1 MNGMSNR
8 TSPDYQLKPARGMK
22 TQTAFV
28 VIADVLEVGSAEKLP
43 VFLVESLEKIPDSEA
58 ETAPDHIRRLIHF
71 ASLTAKMQGK
81 SSKREWTEDM
91 SPANARKCRRLGK
104 SPIDDL
110 LEKYDK
116 P

>member
-1 MNGMSNR
+1 MFGLHSLR
-8 TSPDYQLKPARGMK
+8 GGLFTSVLVLCCVGGLWELCESFPAVTRL
-22 TQTAFV
+22 TVYRRPQV
-28 VIADVLEVGSAEKLP
+28 
-43 VFLVESLEKIPDSEA
+43 PDSEA

-91 SPANARKCRRLGK
+91 SPANARQCRRLGK
-104 SPIDDL
+104 SPTGDL